1 PNTIFSAISTRPPS
15 SMASGSCWLEQLDPI
30 PHGSRL
36 PVDHSRHGR
45 DEELAR
51 VDRRAR
57 RYQKLDD
64 RDVMDTDH
72 WAVNLPHWRTGR
84 QWFRSKDAHGY
95 SLGTGSDQIT
105 VWVFPQRSGLTPIAT
120 ALVDRLVAEN
130 PHFR

>member
-1 PNTIFSAISTRPPS
+1 MPIIALNTATNLTQLKVFMFTSLNADLRCPNTIFSAISTRPPS

-30 PHGSRL
+30 PNGPRL
-36 PVDHSRHGR
+36 PVDPSRHGR

-95 SLGTGSDQIT
+95 SLGTGS
-105 VWVFPQRSGLTPIAT
+105 
-120 ALVDRLVAEN
+120 
-130 PHFR
+130 